1 MDSVKEF
8 IEKRLKLKVNRE
20 KSAVD
25 YPANRK
31 FLGFSFYY
39 HKGLAR
45 MRVHAK
51 PLKRL
56 KAKLK
61 ELTGRSTGISIE
73 ARIDKLN
80 QLIRG
85 WVNYYKLADMG
96 ILCQKT
102 DEWLRRMLRMC
113 YWKQWKKIGTKHD
126 NLVRLGVPNFKAWE
140 FANTRKRYWHKANS
154 PILSCS
160 LTNDYFHNHSLKCL
174 SDV

>member
-39 HKGLAR
+39 HKGVAR
-45 MRVHAK
+45 MRVHGK

-61 ELTGRSTGISIE
+61 KLTGRSIGISME

-80 QLIRG
+80 QTILG
-85 WVNYYKLADMG
+85 WVN
-96 ILCQKT
+96 
-102 DEWLRRMLRMC
+102 
-113 YWKQWKKIGTKHD
+113 
-126 NLVRLGVPNFKAWE
+126 
-140 FANTRKRYWHKANS
+140 
-154 PILSCS
+154 
-160 LTNDYFHNHSLKCL
+160 
-174 SDV
+174 